1 MKTQKPIYFKVPI
14 STYTTQ
20 KQLGKKKTHASVC
33 MNSIMFLMGIVQPS
47 GVCSSVIFQ

>member
-20 KQLGKKKTHASVC
+20 KQLGKKKTSRICLYEQYNVP
-33 MNSIMFLMGIVQPS
+33 NGDSPTIWGL
-47 GVCSSVIFQ
+47 